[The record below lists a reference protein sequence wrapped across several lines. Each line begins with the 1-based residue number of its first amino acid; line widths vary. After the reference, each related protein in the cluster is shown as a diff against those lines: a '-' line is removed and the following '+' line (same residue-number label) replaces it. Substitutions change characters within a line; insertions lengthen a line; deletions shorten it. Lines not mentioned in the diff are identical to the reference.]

1 MRKRGK
7 VKIVLTVFII
17 VLFSC
22 TAVIGNSRTGVIE
35 NVMAKNAADV
45 DILTIKSRVF
55 TGEEIIKAWLD
66 TDTLDENCLTVLA
79 QRGTAAVT
87 TTYDTGK
94 QKITVNWNQGAFNGA
109 IVRINGREEKTR
121 EEWTARWLKTFEN
134 LGISVDDSYEKKW
147 QGENNDEE
155 HDIYYIEE
163 NGIHL
168 CPNGYSLG
176 DLGQCWGQ
184 SIDITIE
191 KDGYFV
197 SFNNVSEVIAREEKK
212 GRKLISKEKAIRA
225 CLDNYFW
232 DQNAE
237 DEVGVLVEEASCDM
251 EYLMIDK
258 GSENDES
265 VCDIGYYVQIPMSD
279 TDGGNQYVI
288 EGFVDGEYPYCY
300 ATAMTANVN
309 QTDQS
314 EWERRDAY
322 DQTGSKADCDVSA
335 SMVLCRD
342 LRGSFVD
349 GNCRDVKNKRGN
361 IGSGLVRFV
370 VCVRRI
376 WHYNFGEK
384 SGISYECC
392 IGIF

>member
-7 VKIVLTVFII
+7 VKIVLTIFII

-134 LGISVDDSYEKKW
+134 LGISVDDSYEEKW

-155 HDIYYIEE
+155 HDII
-163 NGIHL
+163 I
-168 CPNGYSLG
+168 
-176 DLGQCWGQ
+176 
-184 SIDITIE
+184 
-191 KDGYFV
+191 
-197 SFNNVSEVIAREEKK
+197 
-212 GRKLISKEKAIRA
+212 
-225 CLDNYFW
+225 
-232 DQNAE
+232 
-237 DEVGVLVEEASCDM
+237 
-251 EYLMIDK
+251 
-258 GSENDES
+258 
-265 VCDIGYYVQIPMSD
+265 
-279 TDGGNQYVI
+279 
-288 EGFVDGEYPYCY
+288 
-300 ATAMTANVN
+300 
-309 QTDQS
+309 
-314 EWERRDAY
+314 
-322 DQTGSKADCDVSA
+322 
-335 SMVLCRD
+335 
-342 LRGSFVD
+342 
-349 GNCRDVKNKRGN
+349 
-361 IGSGLVRFV
+361 
-370 VCVRRI
+370 
-376 WHYNFGEK
+376 
-384 SGISYECC
+384 
-392 IGIF
+392 

>member
-7 VKIVLTVFII
+7 VKIVLTIFII

-66 TDTLDENCLTVLA
+66 TDTLDGNCLTVLA

-155 HDIYYIEE
+155 HDIYYIQE

-168 CPNGYSLG
+168 CPKGYTLG
-176 DLGQCWGQ
+176 DSGQCWGQ
-184 SIDITIE
+184 SIDIGIE
-191 KDGYFV
+191 PDGYYV
-197 SFNNVSEVIAREEKK
+197 SFNNVSEVIAREKKK
-212 GRKLISKEKAIRA
+212 GRRLITKEEAIQA
-225 CLDNYFW
+225 CIDNVFR

-237 DEVGVLVEEASCDM
+237 DEVGLLLDEAFCQM
-251 EYLMIDK
+251 EYLMIEK
-258 GSENDES
+258 GAQDDEN
-265 VCDIGYYVQIPMSD
+265 VCDIGYYVRIPVAY
-279 TDGGNQYVI
+279 TDGVNQYVI

-300 ATAMTANVN
+300 SGGMA
-309 QTDQS
+309 
-314 EWERRDAY
+314 
-322 DQTGSKADCDVSA
+322 AD
-335 SMVLCRD
+335 
-342 LRGSFVD
+342 F
-349 GNCRDVKNKRGN
+349 N
-361 IGSGLVRFV
+361 
-370 VCVRRI
+370 
-376 WHYNFGEK
+376 
-384 SGISYECC
+384 
-392 IGIF
+392 

>member
-7 VKIVLTVFII
+7 VKIVLTIFII

-66 TDTLDENCLTVLA
+66 TDTLDGNCLTVLA

-184 SIDITIE
+184 WQSCQSPQQNLLVTDN
-191 KDGYFV
+191 KGC
-197 SFNNVSEVIAREEKK
+197 ARY
-212 GRKLISKEKAIRA
+212 G
-225 CLDNYFW
+225 
-232 DQNAE
+232 
-237 DEVGVLVEEASCDM
+237 
-251 EYLMIDK
+251 
-258 GSENDES
+258 
-265 VCDIGYYVQIPMSD
+265 
-279 TDGGNQYVI
+279 T
-288 EGFVDGEYPYCY
+288 
-300 ATAMTANVN
+300 
-309 QTDQS
+309 
-314 EWERRDAY
+314 
-322 DQTGSKADCDVSA
+322 
-335 SMVLCRD
+335 
-342 LRGSFVD
+342 
-349 GNCRDVKNKRGN
+349 
-361 IGSGLVRFV
+361 
-370 VCVRRI
+370 
-376 WHYNFGEK
+376 
-384 SGISYECC
+384 
-392 IGIF
+392 

>member
-7 VKIVLTVFII
+7 VKIVLTVFTI

-109 IVRINGREEKTR
+109 IVRINGREEK
-121 EEWTARWLKTFEN
+121 N
-134 LGISVDDSYEKKW
+134 
-147 QGENNDEE
+147 
-155 HDIYYIEE
+155 IEE

-197 SFNNVSEVIAREEKK
+197 SFNNVSEVIVREEKK
-212 GRKLISKEKAIRA
+212 GRKLISKEEAIRA
-225 CLDNYFW
+225 CLDNYFR

-237 DEVGVLVEEASCDM
+237 DEAGVLVEEASCDM

-314 EWERRDAY
+314 E
-322 DQTGSKADCDVSA
+322 
-335 SMVLCRD
+335 
-342 LRGSFVD
+342 
-349 GNCRDVKNKRGN
+349 
-361 IGSGLVRFV
+361 
-370 VCVRRI
+370 
-376 WHYNFGEK
+376 
-384 SGISYECC
+384 
-392 IGIF
+392 

>member
-7 VKIVLTVFII
+7 VKNVLTIFII

-184 SIDITIE
+184 SIDIT
-191 KDGYFV
+191 
-197 SFNNVSEVIAREEKK
+197 
-212 GRKLISKEKAIRA
+212 
-225 CLDNYFW
+225 
-232 DQNAE
+232 
-237 DEVGVLVEEASCDM
+237 M
-251 EYLMIDK
+251 
-258 GSENDES
+258 
-265 VCDIGYYVQIPMSD
+265 
-279 TDGGNQYVI
+279 
-288 EGFVDGEYPYCY
+288 
-300 ATAMTANVN
+300 
-309 QTDQS
+309 
-314 EWERRDAY
+314 
-322 DQTGSKADCDVSA
+322 
-335 SMVLCRD
+335 
-342 LRGSFVD
+342 
-349 GNCRDVKNKRGN
+349 
-361 IGSGLVRFV
+361 
-370 VCVRRI
+370 
-376 WHYNFGEK
+376 
-384 SGISYECC
+384 
-392 IGIF
+392 

>member
-1 MRKRGK
+1 M
-7 VKIVLTVFII
+7 
-17 VLFSC
+17 
-22 TAVIGNSRTGVIE
+22 
-35 NVMAKNAADV
+35 
-45 DILTIKSRVF
+45 
-55 TGEEIIKAWLD
+55 
-66 TDTLDENCLTVLA
+66 
-79 QRGTAAVT
+79 
-87 TTYDTGK
+87 
-94 QKITVNWNQGAFNGA
+94 NWNQGAFNGA

-134 LGISVDDSYEKKW
+134 LGISVDDSYEEKW

-212 GRKLISKEKAIRA
+212 GRKLISKEEAIRA

-237 DEVGVLVEEASCDM
+237 DEAGVLVEEASCDM

-314 EWERRDAY
+314 E
-322 DQTGSKADCDVSA
+322 
-335 SMVLCRD
+335 
-342 LRGSFVD
+342 
-349 GNCRDVKNKRGN
+349 
-361 IGSGLVRFV
+361 
-370 VCVRRI
+370 
-376 WHYNFGEK
+376 
-384 SGISYECC
+384 
-392 IGIF
+392 

>member
-1 MRKRGK
+1 MRKRIFCAG
-7 VKIVLTVFII
+7 IVS
-17 VLFSC
+17 LFLLS
-22 TAVIGNSRTGVIE
+22 SRNYLDWNLIYAAE
-35 NVMAKNAADV
+35 SAAADA

-66 TDTLDENCLTVLA
+66 TDTLDTENLKVLE
-79 QRGTAAVT
+79 QRGTGVVT
-87 TTYDTGK
+87 TTYQIEN

-109 IVRINGREEKTR
+109 IVQINGREEQTR
-121 EEWTARWLKTFEN
+121 DEWTARWLKTFEN
-134 LGISVDDSYEKKW
+134 LEISVDASCKVEWKGDS
-147 QGENNDEE
+147 GDEE

-163 NGIHL
+163 NGIQL
-168 CPNGYSLG
+168 CPSGYILG

-212 GRKLISKEKAIRA
+212 GRKLISKEEAIRA
-225 CLDNYFW
+225 CLDNYFR

-237 DEVGVLVEEASCDM
+237 NEAGVLVEEASCDM

-258 GSENDES
+258 GAENDEN

-314 EWERRDAY
+314 E
-322 DQTGSKADCDVSA
+322 
-335 SMVLCRD
+335 
-342 LRGSFVD
+342 
-349 GNCRDVKNKRGN
+349 
-361 IGSGLVRFV
+361 
-370 VCVRRI
+370 
-376 WHYNFGEK
+376 
-384 SGISYECC
+384 
-392 IGIF
+392 